1 MAGKGWKYILRSNN
15 KFEIDQMIIRR
26 FNPTLNDSSRDA
38 GSGVDSEFEF
48 RFFTVVDRKAFH
60 KKRSKSGSSTTA
72 KWMEDEKALRAK
84 KSYIRDLDWFAQL
97 NFIIS
102 YLKTG
107 TIFRKTTNPIK
118 YGVDEFFTNSIVP
131 TSVVICSIFLT
142 INQLLGMIK
151 FTMSS
156 SFEMFFISNY

>member
-1 MAGKGWKYILRSNN
+1 M
-15 KFEIDQMIIRR
+15 FRR
-26 FNPTLNDSSRDA
+26 FSPTLNNSSRDS
-38 GSGVDSEFEF
+38 GSRIDSKFEF

-72 KWMEDEKALRAK
+72 KWMKDEKALRTK
-84 KSYIRDLDWFAQL
+84 KVIFETQIDLFYKL
-97 NFIIS
+97 LFMS

-107 TIFRKTTNPIK
+107 TIFRKTTNSIK

-131 TSVVICSIFLT
+131 TSVVISSIFLT

>member
-1 MAGKGWKYILRSNN
+1 MK
-15 KFEIDQMIIRR
+15 
-26 FNPTLNDSSRDA
+26 
-38 GSGVDSEFEF
+38 
-48 RFFTVVDRKAFH
+48 
-60 KKRSKSGSSTTA
+60 
-72 KWMEDEKALRAK
+72 DEKALRTK
-84 KSYIRDLDWFAQL
+84 KVIFETQIDLFYKL
-97 NFIIS
+97 LFMS

-107 TIFRKTTNPIK
+107 TIFRKTTNSIK

-131 TSVVICSIFLT
+131 TSVVISSIFLT